1 MVVFFQH
8 SFLKQHLAIFA
19 VMILFWLPGFIMP
32 QQITATEDLT
42 MPLYDLVARI
52 LDLSPY
58 IMETTAFLLFMLST
72 FLFNSILTA
81 NQLIGRNSTMGALV
95 FMMSMC
101 SFNATVLSPFIMACP
116 IILLVLHIMF
126 MINQT
131 EKPENYLL
139 NVGVLLSL
147 ASFIYTPSAYLLLW
161 AVLSLLF
168 TGFDSL
174 RYLLLPVTGFVMP
187 YLLYA
192 AFLYIN
198 GNLMSYYFAYS
209 SYFSDFSLG
218 LPKLTAM
225 EWCVFLTSVILVLL
239 SMLKINVFSADKP
252 VFARKRIEIGIIM
265 LLIALFLFFKKNS
278 TVNDSV
284 FFAAAPIYYS
294 MALSNVNKKKIITVL
309 MFILLAG
316 LMIKQYIAL
325 IGIA

>member
-131 EKPENYLL
+131 ENRRII
-139 NVGVLLSL
+139 SL
-147 ASFIYTPSAYLLLW
+147 MWEYFCHWHHLYI
-161 AVLSLLF
+161 
-168 TGFDSL
+168 
-174 RYLLLPVTGFVMP
+174 LLLPICC
-187 YLLYA
+187 Y
-192 AFLYIN
+192 
-198 GNLMSYYFAYS
+198 
-209 SYFSDFSLG
+209 G
-218 LPKLTAM
+218 LCCLF
-225 EWCVFLTSVILVLL
+225 CSQVLIVF
-239 SMLKINVFSADKP
+239 
-252 VFARKRIEIGIIM
+252 GICCC
-265 LLIALFLFFKKNS
+265 L
-278 TVNDSV
+278 
-284 FFAAAPIYYS
+284 
-294 MALSNVNKKKIITVL
+294 
-309 MFILLAG
+309 
-316 LMIKQYIAL
+316 
-325 IGIA
+325 